1 MLYMPVCTNCW
12 ISSALK
18 LKFPF
23 EEQDRVAKSQIWRA
37 MTQYSVP
44 VHDGLMTYA
53 TIPVLWSKGSTW
65 NVSGCR
71 KRLFTFWFVTTDP
84 ALLSHHLS
92 SQVILSGSVWPS
104 PPFNSMFSP
113 WASSMEM
120 CTWWWLCSRE
130 RTKPSGSIW
139 SHIDVQ
145 KEITLNGAFKAKC
158 FDLIF
163 FYLISYRCLYG
174 SFTLD
179 NPSLSNSSFMV
190 ELLCSSSPALN

>member
-1 MLYMPVCTNCW
+1 M
-12 ISSALK
+12 
-18 LKFPF
+18 
-23 EEQDRVAKSQIWRA
+23 EQDRVAKSQIWRE
-37 MTQYSVP
+37 MTRYSVP

-53 TIPVLWSKGSTW
+53 TIPVLGSKGSTW

-92 SQVILSGSVWPS
+92 WQVILSGSGWPS
-104 PPFNSMFSP
+104 LPFNSMFSP

-139 SHIDVQ
+139 SRIDVQ

-163 FYLISYRCLYG
+163 FLILFPIDVFMAV
-174 SFTLD
+174 FTLD